1 MELASKNGLTSP
13 LFKSVEDMLLRLYYM
28 YHKSPKKTRELLSV
42 VEDLKEVFQFPKAG
56 NIPIRSEGSRW
67 ITHKRRALQRVID
80 RYGAYINHLTTLSE
94 DSTVHAEDR
103 ACLKGYLN
111 KWSDCKILVGC
122 ALYIEVLKPPSILS
136 LTLQGSN
143 IDIVSSIKSI
153 LKTISTLKSLTTQDP
168 LQWSAVKQVLER
180 IEDDGVEKTYQGAVV
195 SNYNESVIEYCKQQ
209 ALSDLKRLNRE
220 YIESIRMV

>member
-1 MELASKNGLTSP
+1 MRILKRFSS
-13 LFKSVEDMLLRLYYM
+13 
-28 YHKSPKKTRELLSV
+28 SPKLVTFPFVQKGQDGSLI
-42 VEDLKEVFQFPKAG
+42 KEEHFK
-56 NIPIRSEGSRW
+56 
-67 ITHKRRALQRVID
+67 RVID
-80 RYGAYINHLTTLSE
+80 RYSAYINHLSTLSE
-94 DSTVHAEDR
+94 DFTVHAEDR

>member
-1 MELASKNGLTSP
+1 M
-13 LFKSVEDMLLRLYYM
+13 
-28 YHKSPKKTRELLSV
+28 TRF
-42 VEDLKEVFQFPKAG
+42 DYVFP
-56 NIPIRSEGSRW
+56 S
-67 ITHKRRALQRVID
+67 ITD
-80 RYGAYINHLTTLSE
+80 N
-94 DSTVHAEDR
+94 
-103 ACLKGYLN
+103 
-111 KWSDCKILVGC
+111 
-122 ALYIEVLKPPSILS
+122 KPPSILS